1 MLTTIVDTSVIWTTR
16 HLSSCLHWHKG
27 RSSEL
32 VCRQWRYQEF
42 RTEFTVNKFLP
53 CPVSVEFISTFT
65 MEAFRGKYERI
76 SVENM
81 DEFLQEMGVNF
92 LLRKAATAS
101 TPLVEISESD
111 GVWFIKTST
120 TLRSHIVRFKVS
132 EVTFNFL
139 NETPW
144 R

>member
-1 MLTTIVDTSVIWTTR
+1 
-16 HLSSCLHWHKG
+16 
-27 RSSEL
+27 
-32 VCRQWRYQEF
+32 
-42 RTEFTVNKFLP
+42 
-53 CPVSVEFISTFT
+53 

-139 NETPW
+139 NETP
-144 R
+144 